1 MIRVASPMFTLD
13 LYVQRSLGQGTA
25 EEARHT
31 YLATADKR
39 RKTRAELTALLKSA
53 KTAKKV

>member
-1 MIRVASPMFTLD
+1 MLVTRPKNGLVSS
-13 LYVQRSLGQGTA
+13 RNRGTA